1 MRLIIILLK
10 VLIEVGHTTYS
21 LDLKINAQRLMIKD
35 KKLKLLELNV
45 ESIKIDK
52 IYDQVW
58 IEISNRSAV
67 NLWGFVRS

>member
-1 MRLIIILLK
+1 
-10 VLIEVGHTTYS
+10 
-21 LDLKINAQRLMIKD
+21 MIRD
-35 KKLKLLELNV
+35 KKLKLLEFKE

>member
-1 MRLIIILLK
+1 MVR
-10 VLIEVGHTTYS
+10 
-21 LDLKINAQRLMIKD
+21 D
-35 KKLKLLELNV
+35 KKLKLLEFKE

-67 NLWGFVRS
+67 NLWGFVRSWDAM

>member
-1 MRLIIILLK
+1 
-10 VLIEVGHTTYS
+10 
-21 LDLKINAQRLMIKD
+21 MIRD
-35 KKLKLLELNV
+35 KKFKLLEFKE